1 MNAAKSFVPMN
12 NFTPERTRPK
22 KATLDFVRAFARN
35 YQPEADNETHEEE
48 PETPTLFLQ
57 ACC

>member
-1 MNAAKSFVPMN
+1 MN

-48 PETPTLFLQ
+48 PETSTLFLQ